1 VKYRET
7 LQKLTRQVESEKRTI
22 EGLKHQRA
30 EMLQQ
35 RTELEVLLN
44 QCLHDVKAEIA
55 RTRSLGTGEGDG
67 SGRGGGTLL
76 SKLKLGEPV
85 DTMALHE
92 FTEKDR
98 EHVLELLLSQ
108 QRVVQLLYN
117 KTFPFK
123 PSSPLRKSRSS
134 SPPKATNEDEFAWL
148 RDMELPQE
156 RDFT

>member
-1 VKYRET
+1 MSCVW
-7 LQKLTRQVESEKRTI
+7 L
-22 EGLKHQRA
+22 
-30 EMLQQ
+30 
-35 RTELEVLLN
+35 
-44 QCLHDVKAEIA
+44 
-55 RTRSLGTGEGDG
+55 TGEGDG

-134 SPPKATNEDEFAWL
+134 SPPKATNEDRCKKTGHGQQVF
-148 RDMELPQE
+148 RCMVLPPFSHHSDQSSAQRE
-156 RDFT
+156 IQPPRHSHARSSAVPCT